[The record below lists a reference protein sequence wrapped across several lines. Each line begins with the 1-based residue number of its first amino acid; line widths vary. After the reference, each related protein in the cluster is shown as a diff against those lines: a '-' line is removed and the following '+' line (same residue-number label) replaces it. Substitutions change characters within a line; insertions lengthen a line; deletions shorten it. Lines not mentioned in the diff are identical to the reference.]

1 MDQLAPTAVVLTTS
15 LSTSPGQCVRRDEQI
30 IGASPGRSMGGAPP
44 KLDEVTRGIGVGLTG
59 RTVGTYDDR
68 GPRLDEVRHVSRLAL
83 HPLELFI

>member
-1 MDQLAPTAVVLTTS
+1 
-15 LSTSPGQCVRRDEQI
+15 
-30 IGASPGRSMGGAPP
+30 MGGAPP